1 VNDRLSEHSKSTL
14 PPVVA
19 RPLHPV
25 LFTEVKVSDGI
36 WAPRQRA
43 VREHTLPFLYGQLE
57 RYGVIEGLN
66 VHLPPGPLSVPFN
79 GRPTTPVM
87 YWDSD
92 IGKWIE
98 MAAYTLA
105 SKRDPALEARI
116 DDLIARIA
124 KAQQPDGYFNSY
136 FIRREPDKRWT
147 NLRDWHELY
156 NAGHLIEGAIAY
168 AQATG
173 KDEFLKI
180 MCRYADYVASIF
192 GRGKDQKRGYC
203 GHPEVELALFRLYR
217 HTGERRYLD
226 LAYYFVDER
235 GRQPHFFD
243 QEARA
248 RGDDPAAMYHGTYEY
263 NQSHVPVREQTQ
275 VVGHA
280 VRATYLYSAMADLA
294 GEMSDA
300 GLLEACKHLWNDL
313 VGKRLYVTGGLGPS
327 ARNEGF
333 TTDYDLPNETA
344 YAETCAS
351 IGLIFWAHRLMQIDL
366 DARYA
371 DIMELALYNN
381 ALSGLALDG
390 EHFFYDNP
398 LASRGGHHRWQWHRC
413 PCCPPNIGRL
423 VASIG
428 QYVYS
433 AGRSEVAVHLYIKG
447 SAAIA
452 LDEGTMTLSQTTEY
466 PWDGTVAIAVACERP
481 MEVTLALRIPGWC
494 RGAKL
499 AVNGSAIDLV
509 DVTDRGYARIRRR
522 WKTGDQVSLVLDMP
536 AERIYANPEVRA
548 NFGRVALK
556 RGPIVYCMEATD
568 NTVPVHRVALPRES
582 AIDAEFDGS
591 LLGGAGTLRATAA
604 AVRFGDETALY
615 TSDPP
620 QVDSPVTIR
629 AIPYYL
635 WDHREPGEM
644 SVWLQEL

>member
-1 VNDRLSEHSKSTL
+1 VNDRFSDGAESTGH
-14 PPVVA
+14 PVVA
-19 RPLHPV
+19 KPLHPV
-25 LFTEVKVSDGI
+25 LFTEVKLNDGI

-105 SKRDPALEARI
+105 SKRDSALEAQI
-116 DDLIARIA
+116 DDLIARLA

-180 MCRYADYVASIF
+180 MCRYADYIANTF
-192 GRGKDQKRGYC
+192 GSGKDQKRGYC

-226 LAYYFVDER
+226 LAGYFVDER
-235 GRQPHFFD
+235 GRQPHYFD

-248 RGDDPAAMYHGTYEY
+248 RGEDPSSMFHGTYEY

-280 VRATYLYSAMADLA
+280 VRAMYLYSAMADLA
-294 GEMSDA
+294 GETNDNA
-300 GLLEACKHLWNDL
+300 LLEACKRLWNDL

-351 IGLIFWAHRLMQIDL
+351 VGLIFWAHRLMQIDR
-366 DARYA
+366 DGRYA

-423 VASIG
+423 VASVG

-433 AGRSEVAVHLYIKG
+433 AGPREIAVHLYVQG

-452 LDEGTMTLSQTTEY
+452 LDGTTLTLSQTTAY
-466 PWDGTVAIAVACERP
+466 PWDGAVTIDINCDRP
-481 MEVTLALRIPGWC
+481 LEATLALRIPGWC
-494 RGAKL
+494 RKAKL
-499 AVNGSAIDLV
+499 AVNGIAIDLSAV
-509 DVTDRGYARIRRR
+509 ADRGYARINRR
-522 WKTGDQVSLVLDMP
+522 WMAGDQVSLALEMP
-536 AERIYANPEVRA
+536 PQRVYANPEVRA

-556 RGPIVYCMEATD
+556 RGPIVYCVEETD
-568 NTVPVHRVALPRES
+568 NTVPVHRAALPREA
-582 AIDAEFDGS
+582 AIHAEFDDS
-591 LLGGAGTLRATAA
+591 LLGGAGTLKTRA
-604 AVRFGDETALY
+604 AVVRFRDEDALY

-620 QVDSPVTIR
+620 QVDPPVTIR

-635 WDHREPGEM
+635 WDHREAGEM
-644 SVWLQEL
+644 SVWLHEL

>member
-1 VNDRLSEHSKSTL
+1 VNDRSSKLAES
-14 PPVVA
+14 VA
-19 RPLHPV
+19 RPGVAAPLKPV
-25 LFTEVKVSDGI
+25 SFTDVKLDDGI

-43 VREHTLPFLYGQLE
+43 VREHTLPFFYGQLE
-57 RYGVIEGLN
+57 RNGVLEALD
-66 VHLPPGPLSVPFN
+66 VHLPPGPLRIPFN
-79 GRPTTPVM
+79 GRPTTAVM

-98 MAAYTLA
+98 MAGYTLA
-105 SKRDPALEARI
+105 TQRDAALEAEI
-116 DDLIARIA
+116 DGVVARIA

-136 FIRREPDKRWT
+136 FIRREPAKRWT

-168 AQATG
+168 HQATG
-173 KDEFLKI
+173 KDALLKI
-180 MCRYADYVASIF
+180 MFRYVDHIAGMF
-192 GRGKDQKRGYC
+192 GRGEGQKRGYC
-203 GHPEVELALFRLYR
+203 GHPEIELALVRLYR
-217 HTGERRYLD
+217 HTGDRRYLD
-226 LAYYFVDER
+226 LASYFVDER
-235 GRQPHFFD
+235 GRQPHYFD

-248 RGDDPAAMYHGTYEY
+248 RGDDPNAMFHGTYEY

-294 GEMSDA
+294 GETGDA
-300 GLLEACKHLWNDL
+300 TLLDACKRLWNDL
-313 VGKRLYVTGGLGPS
+313 VSKRLYVTGGLGPS

-351 IGLIFWAHRLMQIDL
+351 VGLIFWAHRLMQIDR

-423 VASIG
+423 VASVG
-428 QYVYS
+428 QYIYS
-433 AGRSEVAVHLYIKG
+433 AGPREIAVHLYVQG
-447 SAAIA
+447 SATIA
-452 LDEGTMTLSQTTEY
+452 LDGATITLSQTTAY
-466 PWDGTVAIAVACERP
+466 PWDGAVNLGIDCDRP
-481 MEVTLALRIPGWC
+481 LDLTLTLRIPGWC
-494 RGAKL
+494 RSAKL
-499 AVNGSAIDLV
+499 AVNGTAIDLKTI
-509 DVTDRGYARIRRR
+509 TDRGYARIERR
-522 WKTGDQVSLVLDMP
+522 WQPGDQVSLALDMP
-536 AERIYANPEVRA
+536 PERIYANPEVRA
-548 NFGRVALK
+548 DFGRVALK
-556 RGPIVYCMEATD
+556 RGPIVYCVEATD
-568 NTVPVHRVALPRES
+568 NTVPLHRVMLPREA
-582 AIDAEFDGS
+582 AIVAEFDGD
-591 LLGGAGTLRATAA
+591 LLGGAGTLKTKAA
-604 AVRFGDETALY
+604 AVRFKDEAALY
-615 TSDPP
+615 TTDPP
-620 QVDSPVTIR
+620 QLDPPVTIS

-644 SVWLQEL
+644 SVWLQER